1 VPYTIFGLPAS
12 QADKELTFHIS
23 ASWPRRVILAAMFSP
38 GSSSPPKSPPAGARM
53 TQNEST
59 QTITCRGCGQVG
71 ALAIDPR
78 DGLSGRQRRHGF
90 YLHERNGAH
99 HVACCKCQ
107 QIQPFEP
114 AAK

>member
-1 VPYTIFGLPAS
+1 
-12 QADKELTFHIS
+12 
-23 ASWPRRVILAAMFSP
+23 
-38 GSSSPPKSPPAGARM
+38 M
-53 TQNEST
+53 THNEKT

-78 DGLSGRQRRHGF
+78 DGLSSRQRRHGF

-114 AAK
+114 AAR